1 MMSLPSRLEMP
12 LRRAATHNADPK
24 HEEQKRQTGGR
35 HDLRHGSEIVFMA
48 LVMAPAR
55 NNFLVHIP
63 WETHTM
69 ADQLWGPGN
78 GRQVAHLTFPLVCD
92 LERRHD
98 ASSQHAPSAQWKT
111 DGLQRALRS
120 WPQSIHKVAQTSP
133 CTTPCGFQIRALC
146 ELAIRL
152 HSCICTRA
160 CTM

>member
-1 MMSLPSRLEMP
+1 MP

-48 LVMAPAR
+48 PVMAPAR

-120 WPQSIHKVAQTSP
+120 GLRAFTKLLRRHHAQRPVA
-133 CTTPCGFQIRALC
+133 FR
-146 ELAIRL
+146 
-152 HSCICTRA
+152 
-160 CTM
+160 